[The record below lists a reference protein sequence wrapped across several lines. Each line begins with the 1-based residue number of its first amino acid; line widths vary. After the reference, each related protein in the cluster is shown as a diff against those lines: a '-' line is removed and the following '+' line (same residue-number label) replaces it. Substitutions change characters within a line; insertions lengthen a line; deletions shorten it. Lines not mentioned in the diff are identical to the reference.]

1 MAPAILV
8 LVLMLGCE
16 PVTTASPTAGSGP
29 LGPSPAVSAAP
40 RSGAPSGTAGA
51 PAPSSDPVPIEVVEL
66 GFTVIPDD
74 PSSSVAYAAVVR
86 NPNTEWALQ
95 RAEVLVDLL
104 DSEGAF
110 IAGADVVVT
119 LLPGQ
124 TSAIAGQVSGAAEAT
139 SLDVRPSEDLTG
151 FVPRAATNETFD
163 AIDVS
168 TRQSGTGWLTT
179 GTLVSRFD
187 TTQTFV
193 DVVAVHRDSDGSL
206 ISGATV
212 GVEVME
218 PGATSM
224 FEVLD
229 SVPHRTIGSTD
240 IFWQLTR

>member
-1 MAPAILV
+1 
-8 LVLMLGCE
+8 
-16 PVTTASPTAGSGP
+16 
-29 LGPSPAVSAAP
+29 
-40 RSGAPSGTAGA
+40 
-51 PAPSSDPVPIEVVEL
+51 VPIEVVEL